1 MDEHFK
7 RDSAI
12 LKFIFNKVGQDIIDL
27 QFKLDCDNTKILEKL
42 CARGWMSEEERQ
54 CVIFCATHS
63 AKNK

>member
-7 RDSAI
+7 PDSVI
-12 LKFIFNKVGQDIIDL
+12 LKFIFNKVSEDM
-27 QFKLDCDNTKILEKL
+27 KLEWDNTTILEKL

-54 CVIFCATHS
+54 TVMFCVTAHS